1 MTFKPGIVTNPNGRP
16 RKKVDPR
23 SDLLEELCKKHRGN
37 IEKVVEVAI
46 KKAMNGEGQ
55 VISTNVGANPRPQAQ
70 ARPGGAIAALQAK
83 EQK

>member
-1 MTFKPGIVTNPNGRP
+1 MDYVVNQTKQIAVVAESP
-16 RKKVDPR
+16 
-23 SDLLEELCKKHRGN
+23 EE
-37 IEKVVEVAI
+37 AI

-70 ARPGGAIAALQAK
+70 ARPSGAIAALQAK